1 MTDDQPSRAA
11 EAPTAPIQSSSAA
24 KPARD
29 IPAPPSVEDSA
40 ESYESTH
47 VHAVYEAIAPH
58 FSSTRHKPWPRVA
71 AFLASLPA
79 GAVGID
85 VGCGNGK
92 YLAVNRDLVILGSD
106 RSANLIALARDNDG
120 SMLAATAG
128 SRSKTEA
135 QSQTK
140 GKKKKQQQQQPEVTP
155 PVEPFP
161 TPRIQNEVIVA
172 DSLSLPYRPSSAD
185 FAISI
190 AVLHH
195 LSTPHR
201 RRLAVRAILDCLRP
215 GGQALLYVWALEQG
229 SSRRGWDQASTQDQL
244 VPWVTKGGSKLL
256 PKAASEAPEAQ
267 PQQGGD
273 DATWHRYYHLYK
285 QGELEDDIRDVG
297 GEIVESGY
305 ERDNWWAICARAAD
319 DKDTS

>member
-1 MTDDQPSRAA
+1 MTHEQPPQA
-11 EAPTAPIQSSSAA
+11 E
-24 KPARD
+24 D
-29 IPAPPSVEDSA
+29 NA

-71 AFLASLPA
+71 AFLDSLPA

-106 RSANLIALARDNDG
+106 RSANLVALARDNDG
-120 SMLAATAG
+120 SMLAATAA
-128 SRSKTEA
+128 SRSKADA
-135 QSQTK
+135 QAQGQVK
-140 GKKKKQQQQQPEVTP
+140 GKKKQKQKQQDQ
-155 PVEPFP
+155 EPAAP
-161 TPRIQNEVIVA
+161 TPQVEAVPVPRLQNEVAVA

-195 LSTPHR
+195 LSTPTR

-215 GGQALLYVWALEQG
+215 GGRALLYVWALEQG
-229 SSRRGWDQASTQDQL
+229 SSRRGWDTASTQDQL

-256 PKAASEAPEAQ
+256 PKPAGEAAPEA

-285 QGELEDDIRDVG
+285 QGELEDDIRHVG

-305 ERDNWWAICARAAD
+305 ERDNWWAICARVAD
-319 DKDTS
+319 DKGTL